1 MTLLTALLVLVAL
14 VSLATDLISTM
25 TEESD
30 HEGHSDNDIDVD
42 D

>member
-1 MTLLTALLVLVAL
+1 MTLLTVLLVLVAL
-14 VSLATDLISTM
+14 VSLATDLIST